1 MPNNSAGNEPGY
13 VTFTLHSHLPYVIN
27 HGTWPHGT
35 EWLYEAA
42 AETYL
47 PLLRIFAELEQQKL
61 ALKANVNLSPILLEQ
76 LAHPVFKAEFPK
88 YLLRKIEAARND
100 IREFSLKG
108 ESHLARVAE
117 FWEKFYDRGLR
128 QFEKLGGDIIKG
140 FRYFYETGAIEI
152 ITCGATHGYFPLLGT
167 DESIRAQVRTGV
179 ETHRRFFG
187 RKPRGIWLPECGYRP
202 AGCWQFPVSINGFGE
217 TYASRPFLREGVERI
232 LAENGIEFF
241 FVDTH
246 LVDQSTKF
254 TPYEYL
260 AGDVP
265 IAAEIPSEHPEK
277 NFYRSYYAH
286 SPSADQLAQL
296 KCSSGNGTKHAVD
309 TNDIGQNGH
318 VAFFTRD
325 PRTGIQVWSGEH
337 GYPGDANY
345 LEFHKKRWPG
355 GHRYWRITGP
365 KIDLGEKQP
374 YFYDVASN
382 RTREHAA
389 HFARITAEALS
400 TYGNKVAGTPVLCAP
415 FDAEL
420 FGHWWFEGPEWLKNV
435 VLEYAR
441 PDSPIK
447 LISCSEYLDR
457 YAPAG
462 SLALPEGS
470 WGANSDNSVWLNE
483 ETKWTWKH
491 IYPSELA
498 VQQMAASGLWR
509 GNREATRLARQICR
523 ELLLLESSDWQFLI
537 TTKHAR
543 DYAEKRF
550 NTHLTQLRTLLDM
563 WRRFEATR
571 QIPADKLPELEQ
583 IEERDCVFP
592 EIEPE
597 TWAGTRELVQAGG

>member
-1 MPNNSAGNEPGY
+1 MPKNSAPSQLGY

-88 YLLRKIEAARND
+88 YLQRKIEAARND
-100 IREFSLKG
+100 VQEFDRKG
-108 ESHLARVAE
+108 DSHLVRVAQ
-117 FWEKFYDRGLR
+117 FWEKFYDQALR
-128 QFEKLGGDIIKG
+128 QFDSLNGNIIKG
-140 FRYFYETGAIEI
+140 FRYFYESGAIEI

-202 AGCWQFPVSINGFGE
+202 AGCWNFPVAANGFGQA
-217 TYASRPFLREGVERI
+217 YGSKPFMREGVEQI

-241 FVDTH
+241 YVDTH
-246 LVDQSTKF
+246 LVDTSTQF
-254 TPYEYL
+254 TPYELL
-260 AGDVP
+260 AGGVP
-265 IAAEIPSEHPEK
+265 VAMETPLEHPQK
-277 NFYRSYYAH
+277 NFYRPYYAD
-286 SPSADQLAQL
+286 SSRRQFAGQRRSDGAGRADVA
-296 KCSSGNGTKHAVD
+296 GNGTHNAR
-309 TNDIGQNGH
+309 

-337 GYPGDANY
+337 GYPGDPNY

-365 KIDLGEKQP
+365 KVDLGEKQP
-374 YFYDVASN
+374 YFFEVAQN
-382 RTREHAA
+382 RTREHAS
-389 HFARITAEALS
+389 HFAGITAEALR
-400 TYGNKVAGTPVLCAP
+400 TYGNNVPGVPILTAP

-441 PDSPIK
+441 PESQVR
-447 LISCSEYLDR
+447 LISCSEYLDH

-462 SLALPEGS
+462 SVALPEGS

-483 ETKWTWKH
+483 DTKWTWQH
-491 IYPSELA
+491 IYPAELA
-498 VQQMAASGLWR
+498 VHQMAASGLWR
-509 GNREATRLARQICR
+509 GHHDATRLARQICR

-550 NTHLTQLRTLLDM
+550 NTHLTQLRTLLDI
-563 WRRFEATR
+563 WRRFEATH
-571 QIPADKLPELEQ
+571 QVPSDKLSDLET
-583 IEERDCVFP
+583 IEQRDCVFP
-592 EIEPE
+592 DIEPE
-597 TWAGTRELVQAGG
+597 MWAGLGELPKIGPGAT